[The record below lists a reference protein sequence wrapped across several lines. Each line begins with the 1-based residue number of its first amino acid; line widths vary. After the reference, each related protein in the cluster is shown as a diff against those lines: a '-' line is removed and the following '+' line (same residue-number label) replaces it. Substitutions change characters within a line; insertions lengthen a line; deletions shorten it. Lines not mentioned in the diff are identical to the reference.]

1 MRKIKRLAAAIL
13 TVALALSLIVVPAS
27 AAPGSFSDVSDK
39 NTAVNAD
46 ILRLMGVVTGTGGNQ
61 FNPHGTLTRAQ
72 FATMVMTFLQKGDEA
87 PRYATRTIFTDVTST
102 HWARSFVNMAASYT
116 VTEGEGENTQRVPL
130 VSGVGDGRFLP
141 DEILALPPKGCINV
155 HSSLLPKYRGSAPI
169 NWAILNGEAETGV
182 TIQRMVH
189 DMDAGDIL
197 LQRST
202 PIGETED
209 AEQLYS
215 RLADMGGELVVEAV
229 AQIQAG
235 TASYTPQDH
244 TRATLAPMLSKAM
257 SPVDWT
263 RSAQEIFNQI
273 RGLYPWPGA
282 STDIITGEPVKLWRA
297 QVVEKHTDAIP
308 GTVIAAGK
316 QGIDVAC
323 GELQHVLRILELQ
336 PPGKKRMSA
345 ADYLRGHP
353 IQVL

>member
-1 MRKIKRLAAAIL
+1 MGRHHNKLQPTPVKER
-13 TVALALSLIVVPAS
+13 ALVRGIPVYQPETLRDGTALSILQELAPELIVV
-27 AAPGSFSDVSDK
+27 AA
-39 NTAVNAD
+39 
-46 ILRLMGVVTGTGGNQ
+46 
-61 FNPHGTLTRAQ
+61 
-72 FATMVMTFLQKGDEA
+72 
-87 PRYATRTIFTDVTST
+87 Y
-102 HWARSFVNMAASYT
+102 
-116 VTEGEGENTQRVPL
+116 
-130 VSGVGDGRFLP
+130 GRFLP

-169 NWAILNGEAETGV
+169 NWAILNGERVTGV
-182 TIQRMVH
+182 TIQRMVRE
-189 DMDAGDIL
+189 MDAGDII

-209 AEQLYS
+209 AAALYD
-215 RLADMGGELVVEAV
+215 RLAQLGGELAVEAV

-235 TASYTPQDH
+235 TAAYTPQDH
-244 TRATLAPMLSKAM
+244 TRATQAPMLSKAM

-323 GELQHVLRILELQ
+323 GDFMTLRILELQ
-336 PPGKKRMSA
+336 APGKKRMSA
-345 ADYLRGHP
+345 AAYLAGHP
-353 IQVL
+353 IQV

>member
-1 MRKIKRLAAAIL
+1 MGTPAFAVPSLEGLAEAGHQLAGVFSQPDKPVGRHHNKL
-13 TVALALSLIVVPAS
+13 QPTPVKERALARGIPVYQPETLRDGTALTILQELAPELIVV
-27 AAPGSFSDVSDK
+27 AA
-39 NTAVNAD
+39 
-46 ILRLMGVVTGTGGNQ
+46 
-61 FNPHGTLTRAQ
+61 
-72 FATMVMTFLQKGDEA
+72 
-87 PRYATRTIFTDVTST
+87 Y
-102 HWARSFVNMAASYT
+102 
-116 VTEGEGENTQRVPL
+116 
-130 VSGVGDGRFLP
+130 GRFLP